1 MRVQK
6 DFAGMAPY
14 GYGSYPRT
22 EATQF
27 DPEDISSIVERIS
40 QNLKLLSENGEY
52 ADLISFLEIKDSK
65 ILLSN
70 VKILDEEI
78 VESEPLSYPES
89 LIRQREEI
97 PQKIHF
103 GLPKEL
109 IREKEEFFNPE
120 HEEEDLDVSD
130 WL

>member
-6 DFAGMAPY
+6 KFAGMTPY

-27 DPEDISSIVERIS
+27 DPEDISDIVERIS
-40 QNLKLLSENGEY
+40 HDLKLLSENGEY

-70 VKILDEEI
+70 VKMLDEEI
-78 VESEPLSYPES
+78 MEAEPLSYPES
-89 LIRQREEI
+89 RIKQRGEI
-97 PQKIHF
+97 QQKIHF

-109 IREKEEFFNPE
+109 TREKEEFFNFE
-120 HEEEDLDVSD
+120 HEEEDLEVGG